1 MEPQIPDGT
10 HCLFSAPVRLEFPIL
25 SLHPGLRPRCVAPDV
40 WARRVTGGGAAA
52 IVEEAGRHAGRLTG
66 GTPCASGGW
75 RCRCGGRPAGYWD
88 HGAPTPRPTANR
100 LRIGRSSA
108 AYWPFIDCEGGCTHV
123 AAPFADP
130 FLRGDV
136 TVTYDHVQPRLARR
150 PPRARLRGGA
160 VHQAEGRRGARG
172 DGAGRVRAPAG
183 RLRRLRQRGDEL
195 IPDRYVRRS
204 LASWY
209 GAHSTGS
216 LPLAA
221 SRSTA
226 PSSPRPTT
234 ICRSI
239 RASACAT

>member
-1 MEPQIPDGT
+1 M
-10 HCLFSAPVRLEFPIL
+10 
-25 SLHPGLRPRCVAPDV
+25 APDV
-40 WARRVTGGGAAA
+40 WGRRVTGGGAAA
-52 IVEEAGRHAGRLTG
+52 IVEEAGRHA
-66 GTPCASGGW
+66 TPCANGGW

-108 AYWPFIDCEGGCTHV
+108 AYWAFIGRLLTVKAHASALRTSRRRSRDT
-123 AAPFADP
+123 

-172 DGAGRVRAPAG
+172 GGAGRVRAPAA

-195 IPDRYVRRS
+195 IPDRYVRRG

-216 LPLAA
+216 RPLAA

>member
-1 MEPQIPDGT
+1 MPLRWKTSGLLGSRRAHAATNRQ
-10 HCLFSAPVRLEFPIL
+10 SA
-25 SLHPGLRPRCVAPDV
+25 
-40 WARRVTGGGAAA
+40 
-52 IVEEAGRHAGRLTG
+52 
-66 GTPCASGGW
+66 
-75 RCRCGGRPAGYWD
+75 
-88 HGAPTPRPTANR
+88 ANR
-100 LRIGRSSA
+100 ALISRLLGVH
-108 AYWPFIDCEGGCTHV
+108 WPFIDCEGARQRFTHV
-123 AAPFADP
+123 AAPFPDT

-183 RLRRLRQRGDEL
+183 RLRRQRGDEL
-195 IPDRYVRRS
+195 IPDRYVRRG

-216 LPLAA
+216 RPLAA

-239 RASACAT
+239 RASVCAT